1 MKKSASLM
9 REARFYSMAFSY
21 LC

>member
-1 MKKSASLM
+1 M